1 MDGIISSNQAFFD
14 SLSVIDKAVTLGFSY
29 SAIDE
34 KYMAEICKKVDLET
48 VEWIAN
54 AYKDDDRKREES
66 FFSRYGVKNYTIIDS
81 LDELT

>member
-1 MDGIISSNQAFFD
+1 MTRTCP
-14 SLSVIDKAVTLGFSY
+14 LSCLSVTLGFSY